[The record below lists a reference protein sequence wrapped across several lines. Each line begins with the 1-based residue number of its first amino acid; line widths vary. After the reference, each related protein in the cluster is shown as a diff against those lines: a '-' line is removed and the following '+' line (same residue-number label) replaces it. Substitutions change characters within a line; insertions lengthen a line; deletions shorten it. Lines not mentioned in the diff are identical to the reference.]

1 MTMKNQPFPIR
12 GVWPLCI
19 GLTAFIGC
27 AEVTPNG
34 TDLYPAQRAL
44 LGKTKQVVLACAGS
58 PVIERTQ
65 GDQIVL
71 VYYREASQ
79 LEESFFSSKGS
90 FARVHHGCRA
100 TITLN
105 EDRVREVRY
114 EGEPNFNR
122 DQDHCEDIFEPCISP

>member
-1 MTMKNQPFPIR
+1 MTMKNQPFIR
-12 GVWPLCI
+12 GVWPLCV
-19 GLTAFIGC
+19 GLVACIGC

-58 PVIERTQ
+58 PVIEHTQ

-90 FARVHHGCRA
+90 YARVHHGCRA

-114 EGEPNFNR
+114 EGEPNSNR